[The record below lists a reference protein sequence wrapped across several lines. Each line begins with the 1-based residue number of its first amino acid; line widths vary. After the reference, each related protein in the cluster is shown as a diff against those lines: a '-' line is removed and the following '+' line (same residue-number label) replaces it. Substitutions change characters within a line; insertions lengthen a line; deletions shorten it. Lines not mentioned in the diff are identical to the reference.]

1 MYEQHISN
9 EDIKKFVSAE
19 GPLKGKEWDEF
30 VEFSKEVNGHIRN
43 CQDCLTKVRE
53 AQKVYDQAKEE
64 IAEIEETLET
74 TDGEYSSF
82 DLADDIKD
90 IENNSVRVAVMLHY
104 ADRLVGIPAVT
115 DYIASKATDEEK
127 KEILEV
133 FKREGIHINPEIFPE
148 KFKDTI
154 MGKITK
160 GAILNWGENDEN
172 KNWFKPT
179 EEQADAMI
187 SEGGTKIG
195 EKSFD
200 YSSSEKA
207 TNGKTYGSEVAA
219 IKGLV
224 ELISKSE
231 GLSQEEQTE
240 LIEQMKTEVYTKSSL
255 SSDLASRIKFAME
268 EKGIEAST
276 IEVLGTIHDNWV
288 KDNGNKFDAP
298 DRAKRLYQFT
308 DLRLMTYKDDGALA
322 DLLFLQPI
330 LEGAGIELDVQG
342 KLKEEFEKQQKDYMT
357 EHGITDSKGLR
368 NYLKNLGETYPTIEG
383 VTTTKGQKDDKENG
397 IIVPR
402 YVITE
407 ELQNSEILERMT
419 QQVSEKIG
427 LTYEK
432 EQTVSDRSKHSTE
445 VSDTAKRIA
454 EEMGVPNEIGMQHDA
469 GRLDTLEHDGFQ
481 RPNARR
487 LSELDAGAKVK
498 ESELVPIKKK
508 GFKEWIKGL
517 VDKLMGKGEK

>member
-1 MYEQHISN
+1 MYEQHISD
-9 EDIKKFVSAE
+9 EDIKKFVSIE
-19 GPLKGKEWDEF
+19 GPLSGKEWDEF
-30 VEFSKEVNGHIRN
+30 IEFSKEVNGHIRN
-43 CQDCLTKVRE
+43 CPNCLEKVRE

-64 IAEIEETLET
+64 IAEIDETLET
-74 TDGEYSSF
+74 TEGEYSSF
-82 DLADDIKD
+82 DLADDIKR
-90 IENNSVRVAVMLHY
+90 IPNSSVRVAVMLHY

-133 FKREGIHINPEIFPE
+133 FKRECIYINPEIFPE

-154 MGKITK
+154 MGKMTK

-172 KNWFKPT
+172 NNWFRPT
-179 EEQADAMI
+179 EEQAEAMI
-187 SEGGTKIG
+187 SEGGLKIG
-195 EKSFD
+195 KKSFD
-200 YSSSEKA
+200 YSSSDKA
-207 TNGKTYGSEVAA
+207 TNGKTYGSEIAA

-224 ELISKSE
+224 DLISKSE

-240 LIEQMKTEVYTKSSL
+240 LMEQMKKEVYTKSRLSL
-255 SSDLASRIKFAME
+255 ELAARIRYAME

-288 KDNGNKFDAP
+288 KDNGNNFDAP
-298 DRAKRLYQFT
+298 KRAKKLYQFT
-308 DLRLMTYKDDGALA
+308 DLRLMTYKDDGAIA

-342 KLKEEFEKQQKDYMT
+342 KLKEEFEKQQKEYMA

-402 YVITE
+402 YKITD
-407 ELQNSEILERMT
+407 ELQNPEILERMT

-427 LTYEK
+427 LNYEK
-432 EQTVSDRSKHSTE
+432 EQS
-445 VSDTAKRIA
+445 
-454 EEMGVPNEIGMQHDA
+454 VP
-469 GRLDTLEHDGFQ
+469 
-481 RPNARR
+481 
-487 LSELDAGAKVK
+487 SAKVDIDSTIMAKLDKASKIK
-498 ESELVPIKKK
+498 ESELAPIKKK

-517 VDKLMGKGEK
+517 IDKLMSKGEK